1 MRTHGGHRLSDN
13 RFRHVFWLVLL
24 AVVTTAFVAL
34 SACAI
39 QGSMLG
45 PNEEAAT
52 TEAATPEP
60 EPEPVTITQQTT
72 YLEYSDKTTDPLKLI
87 ECSDTTVQ
95 ITCDPEE
102 LQLDEVGEVTVTY
115 HLVRGEQ
122 SSDVDLVFEVRD
134 TKRPMIL
141 IRESVPTVEQGATFD
156 PAANISR
163 VYDPVD
169 GDLQRVD
176 VEPTPLAEEGRIY
189 DEGWYLVS
197 SNVNTATPGRFD
209 VTVLACDI
217 YGNRYE
223 RTYQV
228 SVVEPPT
235 PAPAPTP
242 APESEPE
249 PAAPAARVNHY
260 VLNTNTMVFHHPGC
274 YSAKQ
279 IAEYNRQDV
288 EMTRDEIIA
297 MGYRPCGHCDP

>member
-102 LQLDEVGEVTVTY
+102 LQLDEVGEVVVTY
-115 HLVRGEQ
+115 HLVRGDQ

-134 TKRPMIL
+134 TKAPSIEFAQAEVT
-141 IRESVPTVEQGATFD
+141 IDQGASFD
-156 PAANISR
+156 PAANIAS
-163 VYDPVD
+163 VTDPVD
-169 GDLQRVD
+169 GDLARVD
-176 VEPTPLAEEGRIY
+176 AEPEAATEEGRAY
-189 DEGWYLVS
+189 EQGWYLVGS
-197 SNVNTATPGRFD
+197 EVEPATPGTYD
-209 VTVLACDI
+209 VTVEACDI
-217 YGNRYE
+217 HGNRQS

-228 SVVEPPT
+228 RVNEP
-235 PAPAPTP
+235 PAPAP
-242 APESEPE
+242 APEPEPE
-249 PAAPAARVNHY
+249 PAAPAPQTHHY
-260 VLNTNTMVFHHPGC
+260 VINTNTGVFHYADC
-274 YSAKQ
+274 RSV
-279 IAEYNRQDV
+279 RQMADHNKREV
-288 EMTRDEIIA
+288 DMTRDEVIA
-297 MGYRPCGHCDP
+297 MGYRPCGNCHP